1 MSVNVSYMDGMGLH
15 LSLYISRSHFLPSA
29 LQMHQLHPITKRES
43 RGCFFVVAQVML
55 EENVYFHKFP
65 FQYPCSL
72 TMGIGCATK
81 TFDMFSNSQT
91 LAWTMGMPKTLLL
104 PKANLEQP
112 LLSAIWNTGSTL
124 ACPPSQY
131 QWQMKVYRDPL
142 LENIVILVVI
152 GILGRGGNP
161 RNTMSIHMWIPKKR
175 LSQHRARSSYIW
187 WIIFLTESL

>member
-1 MSVNVSYMDGMGLH
+1 MPFQCPWDVGSMGRLYVDLHFCWLIHMVILYTSIYLLNATCMRLMDLSWGFGIENLNFDMHSGERVFSVDIPIHVWYIYQHLPYLAIKNNQMSVNVSYMDGMGLH

-55 EENVYFHKFP
+55 EENFYFHKFP

-91 LAWTMGMPKTLLL
+91 LA
-104 PKANLEQP
+104 
-112 LLSAIWNTGSTL
+112 
-124 ACPPSQY
+124 
-131 QWQMKVYRDPL
+131 
-142 LENIVILVVI
+142 
-152 GILGRGGNP
+152 
-161 RNTMSIHMWIPKKR
+161 
-175 LSQHRARSSYIW
+175 
-187 WIIFLTESL
+187 